1 MSNEENYTSLQPEA
15 FLLPT
20 EAEERDIH
28 SALVRRMAPAPDVDA
43 AWRSMTSGS
52 SGSNS
57 SSGSRVTSFANSHTT
72 QSETARLQSMT
83 SGSSGSK
90 VPAVL
95 RKIAVFAAAAA
106 ACVLLFFML
115 KPESTVKDTTSG
127 ITILA
132 QTADGTEVTMTMMRG
147 EGKEE
152 SGESEQRVV
161 SEKEVSFE
169 NSDADQSAMPS
180 VILMTTPRGKDCHL
194 TLADGT
200 RVWMNA
206 DSQLEFP
213 EHFNGTRRTVR
224 LHGEAYFEVAKD
236 RRHPFVVETDYL
248 TTTVLGTSFNV
259 RAYSQNDASVAL
271 VEGSVSVK
279 SGRENML
286 LKPGQLVQV
295 ANGKLKTE
303 NVNTYGYTQR
313 KDGYFYFNDDTM
325 RGIMAELGRW
335 YNKTV
340 VFEEAGD
347 MDVRL
352 HFVADRTQSLP
363 QIINSLCEMDGV
375 DIELGSGEIVVK

>member
-20 EAEERDIH
+20 EAEERDIR
-28 SALVRRMAPAPDVDA
+28 SALMRRMAPAPDVDA
-43 AWRSMTSGS
+43 AWEKVW
-52 SGSNS
+52 GSN
-57 SSGSRVTSFANSHTT
+57 GSRVTSFADSRTT
-72 QSETARLQSMT
+72 QSETAQLQSMT
-83 SGSSGSK
+83 SGSSSSSGS
-90 VPAVL
+90 AVL
-95 RKIAVFAAAAA
+95 RKIAVLVAAAA

-132 QTADGTEVTMTMMRG
+132 QTAAGTEVTMTTMRG

-161 SEKEVSFE
+161 SEQEISFE
-169 NSDADQSAMPS
+169 NSEADQSAMPS

-213 EHFNGTRRTVR
+213 EQFNGTRRTVR

-271 VEGSVSVK
+271 VDGSVSVK

-295 ANGKLKTE
+295 ANGKLKAE
-303 NVNTYGYTQR
+303 SVNTYGYTQR
-313 KDGYFYFNDDTM
+313 KDGYFYFTDDTM

-340 VFEEAGD
+340 VFEEASD
-347 MDVRL
+347 MDIRL

-375 DIELGSGEIVVK
+375 DIELGSDEIVVK

>member
-20 EAEERDIH
+20 EAEERDIR

-43 AWRSMTSGS
+43 AWEKVWGL
-52 SGSNS
+52 N
-57 SSGSRVTSFANSHTT
+57 GSRVTSFANSRTT
-72 QSETARLQSMT
+72 QSETAQLQLMT
-83 SGSSGSK
+83 FGSSGST
-90 VPAVL
+90 VL
-95 RKIAVFAAAAA
+95 RKIAVLVAAAA

-115 KPESTVKDTTSG
+115 KPENTVKDTTSG

-132 QTADGTEVTMTMMRG
+132 QTAAGTEVTMTTMRG

-152 SGESEQRVV
+152 SGESEQHVV
-161 SEKEVSFE
+161 SEQEISFE

-213 EHFNGTRRTVR
+213 EQFNGTRRTVR

-295 ANGKLKTE
+295 ANGKLKAE
-303 NVNTYGYTQR
+303 SVNTYGYTQR
-313 KDGYFYFNDDTM
+313 KDGYFYFTDDTM

-340 VFEEAGD
+340 VFEEASD
-347 MDVRL
+347 MDIRL

-375 DIELGSGEIVVK
+375 DIELGSDEIVVK

>member
-1 MSNEENYTSLQPEA
+1 MTKEENYTSLQPEA

-20 EAEERDIH
+20 EAEERDIR

-43 AWRSMTSGS
+43 AWRSMTFGLSGS
-52 SGSNS
+52 K
-57 SSGSRVTSFANSHTT
+57 VTSFANSRAT

-83 SGSSGSK
+83 FGSSA
-90 VPAVL
+90 PAVL
-95 RKIAVFAAAAA
+95 RKVAVLAAAVA
-106 ACVLLFFML
+106 ACGLLFFWL
-115 KPESTVKDTTSG
+115 TPKDTVKDTTSG

-132 QTADGTEVTMTMMRG
+132 QTAAGTEVTMTVERG
-147 EGKEE
+147 EWDEARG
-152 SGESEQRVV
+152 SQGEQRVV
-161 SEKEVSFE
+161 SEKDISFE
-169 NSDADQSAMPS
+169 NSDVDQSAMPS
-180 VILMTTPRGKDCHL
+180 VILMTTPRGKDYHL

-213 EHFNGTRRTVR
+213 EQFNGARRTVR

-259 RAYSQNDASVAL
+259 RAYSQNDAGVAL

-313 KDGYFYFNDDTM
+313 KDGYFYFTDDTM

-340 VFEEAGD
+340 VFEEASD
-347 MDVRL
+347 MDIRL

-375 DIELGSGEIVVK
+375 DIELGSDEIVVK

>member
-1 MSNEENYTSLQPEA
+1 MTKEENYTSLQPEA

-20 EAEERDIH
+20 EAEERDIR

-43 AWRSMTSGS
+43 AWRSMTFGLSGSSSLSGS
-52 SGSNS
+52 SGSN
-57 SSGSRVTSFANSHTT
+57 GS
-72 QSETARLQSMT
+72 
-83 SGSSGSK
+83 SGSSGSS

-95 RKIAVFAAAAA
+95 RKVAVLAAAVA
-106 ACVLLFFML
+106 ACGLLFFWL
-115 KPESTVKDTTSG
+115 TPKDTVKDTTSG

-132 QTADGTEVTMTMMRG
+132 QTAAGTEVTMTVERG
-147 EGKEE
+147 EWDEARG
-152 SGESEQRVV
+152 SQGEQRVV
-161 SEKEVSFE
+161 SEKEISFE
-169 NSDADQSAMPS
+169 NSDVDQSAMPS
-180 VILMTTPRGKDCHL
+180 VILMTTPRGKDYHL

-213 EHFNGTRRTVR
+213 EQFNGARRTVR

-259 RAYSQNDASVAL
+259 RAYSQNDAVVAL

-313 KDGYFYFNDDTM
+313 KDGYFYFTDDTM

-340 VFEEAGD
+340 VFEEASD
-347 MDVRL
+347 MDIRL

-375 DIELGSGEIVVK
+375 DIELGSDEIVVK

>member
-20 EAEERDIH
+20 EAEERDIR
-28 SALVRRMAPAPDVDA
+28 SALMRRMAPAPDVDA
-43 AWRSMTSGS
+43 AWEKVWGLNGLNGS

-57 SSGSRVTSFANSHTT
+57 SNGSSSSSGSKVTSFADSRTT

-83 SGSSGSK
+83 SGSSGS
-90 VPAVL
+90 AVL
-95 RKIAVFAAAAA
+95 RKIAVLVAAAA

-132 QTADGTEVTMTMMRG
+132 QTAAGTEVTMTTMRG

-152 SGESEQRVV
+152 SGESEQHVV
-161 SEKEVSFE
+161 SEQEISFE

-213 EHFNGTRRTVR
+213 EQFNGTRRTVR

-271 VEGSVSVK
+271 VE
-279 SGRENML
+279 NM
-286 LKPGQLVQV
+286 
-295 ANGKLKTE
+295 KT
-303 NVNTYGYTQR
+303 TMKTR
-313 KDGYFYFNDDTM
+313 LIISRIMLMIPFDRISDT
-325 RGIMAELGRW
+325 EF
-335 YNKTV
+335 T
-340 VFEEAGD
+340 
-347 MDVRL
+347 
-352 HFVADRTQSLP
+352 
-363 QIINSLCEMDGV
+363 
-375 DIELGSGEIVVK
+375 

>member
-20 EAEERDIH
+20 EAEERDIR
-28 SALVRRMAPAPDVDA
+28 SALVRRMAPAPNVDA
-43 AWRSMTSGS
+43 AWEKVWGLNGSNSLNGS
-52 SGSNS
+52 SS
-57 SSGSRVTSFANSHTT
+57 SSGSKVTSFADSRTT
-72 QSETARLQSMT
+72 QSETAQLQSMT
-83 SGSSGSK
+83 SGSSGS
-90 VPAVL
+90 AVL
-95 RKIAVFAAAAA
+95 RKIAVLVAAAA

-132 QTADGTEVTMTMMRG
+132 QTAAGTEVTMTTMRG

-161 SEKEVSFE
+161 SEQEISFE
-169 NSDADQSAMPS
+169 NSEADQSEMPS

-213 EHFNGTRRTVR
+213 EQFNGTRRTVR

-286 LKPGQLVQV
+286 LKPGQLV
-295 ANGKLKTE
+295 
-303 NVNTYGYTQR
+303 
-313 KDGYFYFNDDTM
+313 
-325 RGIMAELGRW
+325 
-335 YNKTV
+335 
-340 VFEEAGD
+340 
-347 MDVRL
+347 
-352 HFVADRTQSLP
+352 
-363 QIINSLCEMDGV
+363 
-375 DIELGSGEIVVK
+375 